1 MAVAV
6 FLCIGECGTPVELR
20 RACSTFSQRQ
30 RMPFLA
36 FSPSSKTQL
45 APSAQHCIPSTLNS
59 CFTRVLHPFFAESS
73 LSSCISPSRC
83 SPHTARLPLHS
94 PSHSYQSANHNVYSS
109 AMGKSR
115 SATVVIAYLM
125 QEHSISPSEALS
137 HLRRARSICEPN
149 DGFMKQLELYGQM
162 QTPEDVEQTPAY
174 QRWVYQREIE
184 LSRACGQAPE
194 ADKIRFEDEHVTDE
208 SAGFELRCRK
218 CRCVTPC
225 LCFDVT
231 GQFVAAVDSAQRSRK
246 SRRPLAT
253 SQYLLDH
260 KSSAATSDN
269 DAESPPLASSPNCA
283 HYFLDPLS
291 WMRPELEQGKLDG
304 RLECPKC
311 QSNVGKYA
319 WQGMQCS
326 CGEWVL
332 PAISLSK
339 GRIDEARKSTVG
351 IRQPP
356 GSVMAPQQDGLPKQ
370 NL

>member
-1 MAVAV
+1 
-6 FLCIGECGTPVELR
+6 
-20 RACSTFSQRQ
+20 
-30 RMPFLA
+30 
-36 FSPSSKTQL
+36 
-45 APSAQHCIPSTLNS
+45 
-59 CFTRVLHPFFAESS
+59 
-73 LSSCISPSRC
+73 
-83 SPHTARLPLHS
+83 
-94 PSHSYQSANHNVYSS
+94 
-109 AMGKSR
+109 MGKSR

-125 QEHSISPSEALS
+125 QEHNISPSEALS

-149 DGFMKQLELYGQM
+149 DGFMEQLELYGQM
-162 QTPEDVEQTPAY
+162 QTPENVEQTPAY
-174 QRWVYQREIE
+174 QRWVYKREIE

-218 CRCVTPC
+218 CRCVTH
-225 LCFDVT
+225 CFCSDVT
-231 GQFVAAVDSAQRSRK
+231 SQFIAAVDSAPRLCN

-269 DAESPPLASSPNCA
+269 GADSPPLTSSPSCA

-351 IRQPP
+351 IRRPP
-356 GSVMAPQQDGLPKQ
+356 GSVMTPQQDGYPKQ